1 MPWWGIVL
9 ILLSVF
15 VCFTIVH
22 IAEKSRHPGRRSVFS
37 MLLGLASLVAVNL
50 TGAFTGISL
59 PVSLLT
65 ILTSIIGGIPGVT
78 ALLFLNLY
86 F

>member
-1 MPWWGIVL
+1 MPWWGIIVL
-9 ILLSVF
+9 LLAVF
-15 VCFTIVH
+15 ICFVIIH
-22 IAEKSRHPGRRSVFS
+22 ALEKSKHPGRRSVFS
-37 MLLGLASLVAVNL
+37 MLLGLASLAAVNL
-50 TGAFTGISL
+50 TGVFTGISL